1 VQFDKTA
8 EAKTTLR
15 CEVMIQST
23 KSWMMIATNPVPD
36 GEELRGGKERVE
48 RRKIDNSG
56 ASATSGAIAREERK
70 PNPSLWL
77 CIPCYE

>member
-1 VQFDKTA
+1 
-8 EAKTTLR
+8 
-15 CEVMIQST
+15 
-23 KSWMMIATNPVPD
+23 MIATNPVPN

-56 ASATSGAIAREERK
+56 ASATPGTIAREERK

-77 CIPCYE
+77 CIPYYE